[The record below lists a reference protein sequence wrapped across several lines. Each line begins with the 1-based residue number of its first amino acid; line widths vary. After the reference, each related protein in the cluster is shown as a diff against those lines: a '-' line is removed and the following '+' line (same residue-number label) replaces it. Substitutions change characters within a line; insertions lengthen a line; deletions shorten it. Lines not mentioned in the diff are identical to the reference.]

1 LYFCSNKTGNN
12 IYNKNKKMKKGD
24 LEACPVCNKLEIDD
38 ETAFLKDLKCTLKVY
53 PKNELII
60 RQGDICDALYLLT
73 LGTVKTEMITENGNI
88 LGIEIIKAPRPL
100 APAFV
105 FSDNNRFPV
114 DVTALEEVE
123 ILKIPKAEIMRL
135 MVTNPE
141 FMNSFMTHN
150 ANRTQFLTNRLQLL
164 SIKTIKGKLA
174 HFLLE
179 NSVSEGKSFEINR
192 NQTELADFFGVARP
206 SLARSLSEMVQEG
219 LISIN
224 KREYTVLN
232 SKGLQELLV

>member
-1 LYFCSNKTGNN
+1 
-12 IYNKNKKMKKGD
+12 MKKVD
-24 LEACPVCNKLEIDD
+24 LSACPVCSKINIDD
-38 ETAFLKDLKCTLKVY
+38 EGAFLDDLKCTILSYK
-53 PKNELII
+53 KNELII
-60 RQGDICDALYLLT
+60 RQGEICDALYMLT
-73 LGTVKTEMITENGNI
+73 IGSVKTEMITENGNI
-88 LGIEIIKAPRPL
+88 LGIEIINAPRPL

-123 ILKIPKAEIMRL
+123 IMKIPKEEIMRL
-135 MVTNPE
+135 MVTNPD
-141 FMNSFMTHN
+141 FMSSFMTHN
-150 ANRTQFLTNRLQLL
+150 ANRTQFLTSRLQLL

-179 NSVSEGKSFEINR
+179 NSKGEGKAFEIKR

-219 LISIN
+219 IISIN
-224 KREYTVLN
+224 KKEYTIVN
-232 SKGLQELLV
+232 SKGLRELLV

>member
-1 LYFCSNKTGNN
+1 
-12 IYNKNKKMKKGD
+12 MKKVD
-24 LEACPVCNKLEIDD
+24 LSACPVCSKINIEDD
-38 ETAFLKDLKCTLKVY
+38 EAFLDDLKCSIKAY
-53 PKNELII
+53 SKNELII
-60 RQGDICDALYLLT
+60 RQGDVCDALYMLT
-73 LGTVKTEMITENGNI
+73 LGSVKTEMITENGNI

-123 ILKIPKAEIMRL
+123 IMKIPKTEIMRL
-135 MVTNPE
+135 MVTNPD

-174 HFLLE
+174 HFLME
-179 NSVSEGKSFEINR
+179 NSKGDGISFEINR

-206 SLARSLSEMVQEG
+206 SLARSLSEMVQDG
-219 LISIN
+219 IISIN
-224 KREYTVLN
+224 KKEYTILN
-232 SKGLQELLV
+232 SKGLRELLV

>member
-1 LYFCSNKTGNN
+1 
-12 IYNKNKKMKKGD
+12 MKKTD
-24 LEACPVCNKLEIDD
+24 LSDCPVCSKLNIDD
-38 ETAFLKDLKCTLKVY
+38 EGAFLDDLKCTSKSYV
-53 PKNELII
+53 KNELIL
-60 RQGDICDALYLLT
+60 RQGDICDALYMLT
-73 LGTVKTEMITENGNI
+73 SGSVKTEMITENGNI

-123 ILKIPKAEIMRL
+123 IMKIPKAEIMCL
-135 MVTNPE
+135 MMTNPN
-141 FMNSFMTHN
+141 FMSSFMTHN

-174 HFLLE
+174 HFLFE
-179 NSVSEGKSFEINR
+179 NSSTEGKPFVINR

-206 SLARSLSEMVQEG
+206 SLARSLSEMVQED
-219 LISIN
+219 LISIER
-224 KREYTVLN
+224 KEYTILN
-232 SKGLQELLV
+232 SKGLRKLLV

>member
-1 LYFCSNKTGNN
+1 
-12 IYNKNKKMKKGD
+12 MKKVD
-24 LEACPVCNKLEIDD
+24 LSACPVCSKIKIDD
-38 ETAFLKDLKCTLKVY
+38 EEAFLDDLKCSVKAY
-53 PKNELII
+53 SKNELII
-60 RQGDICDALYLLT
+60 RQGDVCDALYMLT
-73 LGTVKTEMITENGNI
+73 LGSVKTEMITENGNI

-123 ILKIPKAEIMRL
+123 IMKVPKSEIMRL
-135 MVTNPE
+135 MVTNPD
-141 FMNSFMTHN
+141 FMSSFMTHN

-174 HFLLE
+174 HFLME
-179 NSVSEGKSFEINR
+179 NSKGDGKSFEINR

-206 SLARSLSEMVQEG
+206 SLARSLSEIVQDG
-219 LISIN
+219 IISIN
-224 KREYTVLN
+224 KKEYTILD
-232 SKGLQELLV
+232 SKGLRELLV

>member
-1 LYFCSNKTGNN
+1 
-12 IYNKNKKMKKGD
+12 MKKVD
-24 LEACPVCNKLEIDD
+24 LSACPVCSKLGIDD
-38 ETAFLKDLKCTLKVY
+38 EGAFLNDLKCTIKAY

-60 RQGDICDALYLLT
+60 RQGDVCDALYMLM
-73 LGTVKTEMITENGNI
+73 LGSVKTEMITENGNV

-105 FSDNNRFPV
+105 FSDNNHFPV

-123 ILKIPKAEIMRL
+123 IMKIPKAEIMRL
-135 MVTNPE
+135 MVTNPD
-141 FMNSFMTHN
+141 FMSSFMTHN

-179 NSVSEGKSFEINR
+179 SSAGVGKPFEINR

-206 SLARSLSEMVQEG
+206 SLARSLSEMVQDG
-219 LISIN
+219 LIRIN
-224 KREYTVLN
+224 KKQYTILDT
-232 SKGLQELLV
+232 KGLREQLV

>member
-1 LYFCSNKTGNN
+1 M
-12 IYNKNKKMKKGD
+12 NKKID
-24 LEACPVCNKLEIDD
+24 LSACPVCSKIQIDNEEVFLE
-38 ETAFLKDLKCTLKVY
+38 DLKYTIKSY

-60 RQGDICDALYLLT
+60 RQGDVCDALYMLMV
-73 LGTVKTEMITENGNI
+73 GSVKTEMITENGNI

-123 ILKIPKAEIMRL
+123 IMKIPKTEIMRL
-135 MVTNPE
+135 MTTNPD
-141 FMNSFMTHN
+141 FMSSFMTHN

-174 HFLLE
+174 HFLIE
-179 NSVSEGKSFEINR
+179 NSPAEGQSFIINR

-206 SLARSLSEMVQEG
+206 SLARSLSEMVQEEI
-219 LISIN
+219 ISIN
-224 KREYTVLN
+224 KKEYKILN
-232 SKGLQELLV
+232 MKALRELLV

>member
-1 LYFCSNKTGNN
+1 
-12 IYNKNKKMKKGD
+12 MKKVD
-24 LEACPVCNKLEIDD
+24 LAACPVCSKLDIND
-38 ETAFLKDLKCTLKVY
+38 EEAFLDDLKCTIKAY
-53 PKNELII
+53 GKNELII
-60 RQGDICDALYLLT
+60 RQGDVCDALYMLT
-73 LGTVKTEMITENGNI
+73 QGSVKTEMITENGNI

-105 FSDNNRFPV
+105 FSDNNHFPV

-123 ILKIPKAEIMRL
+123 IMKIPKTEIMRL
-135 MVTNPE
+135 MMTNPD
-141 FMNSFMTHN
+141 FMSSFMTHN

-174 HFLLE
+174 HFLFE
-179 NSVSEGKSFEINR
+179 NSQGEGKPFEINR

-224 KREYTVLN
+224 KKEYIILN
-232 SKGLQELLV
+232 SKGLRELLV

>member
-1 LYFCSNKTGNN
+1 
-12 IYNKNKKMKKGD
+12 MKKVNLSD
-24 LEACPVCNKLEIDD
+24 CPVCSKIVIDD
-38 ETAFLKDLKCTLKVY
+38 EEAFLDDLKCTVKAY
-53 PKNELII
+53 QKNELII
-60 RQGDICDALYLLT
+60 RQGDVCDALYMLT
-73 LGTVKTEMITENGNI
+73 LGSVKTEMITENGSI

-123 ILKIPKAEIMRL
+123 IMRIPKPEIMRL
-135 MVTNPE
+135 MVTNPD
-141 FMNSFMTHN
+141 FMSSFMTHN

-179 NSVSEGKSFEINR
+179 SSPGEGKAFEINR

-206 SLARSLSEMVQEG
+206 SLARSISEMVQDG
-219 LISIN
+219 IISIN
-224 KREYTVLN
+224 KKEYTILDN
-232 SKGLQELLV
+232 KGLRELLV